1 MLAVFLSHQ
10 NPSACV
16 RSNHSTHRSGKGI
29 ETSVYA
35 LKSMA
40 LCSPAM
46 SGDLEVGILSKLL
59 LTLTRFVA
67 DGPMEPSVLV
77 PLDGLVDLD

>member
-1 MLAVFLSHQ
+1 
-10 NPSACV
+10 
-16 RSNHSTHRSGKGI
+16 
-29 ETSVYA
+29 
-35 LKSMA
+35 
-40 LCSPAM
+40 M